1 VLPSPLV
8 ERVMKRVVEK
18 YGELSPDRQKI
29 ITEEVNRFLA
39 ERAVEG
45 PEGA

>member
-1 VLPSPLV
+1 
-8 ERVMKRVVEK
+8 MKRVVEK
-18 YGELSPDRQKI
+18 YGELSPDRQRI
-29 ITEEVNRFLA
+29 ITEEVNRMLA